1 MFIKKNKK
9 KTPNTD
15 SVPKRQNQTKTP
27 IVVVAIAK
35 LAHRRHRLA
44 VARPSSQLQ
53 IVVSPLIV
61 DRSAQIQTSGAQLAA
76 SPFVVA
82 VGVSSTQLKPQGISK
97 FSLFLSFSLSV
108 SLSLSHWSL
117 KVWKKNNECPYVPLS
132 LSMVFI

>member
-1 MFIKKNKK
+1 MEQNQNIPKAIYCVYQKKQKK

-27 IVVVAIAK
+27 IGVVAVAK

-82 VGVSSTQLKPQGISK
+82 VGVSSTQLKPQGVSK
-97 FSLFLSFSLSV
+97 FSLFFSLFLSQ
-108 SLSLSHWSL
+108 SLYLYL
-117 KVWKKNNECPYVPLS
+117 TEV
-132 LSMVFI
+132 